1 MILLIA
7 GLGNPGLKFNNTRH
21 NIGFEAIDQLQEN
34 WKTIYNFSDW
44 TLSPKF
50 NGELSEGK
58 IAKAKIII
66 IKPTTY
72 MNNSGITVKKIVEF
86 NKIPYGDIFIIHD
99 DFDLLFGKIK
109 VSYGRGSAGHKGVE
123 SIITALGT
131 KNFTRI
137 RIGINPANQK
147 LPPKS
152 LDSFVLAKF
161 TPSEQ
166 EKIPDIIKKALSEID
181 AIIQKIAPIN

>member
-7 GLGNPGLKFNNTRH
+7 GLGNSGGKYNNTRH
-21 NIGFEAIDQLQEN
+21 NIGFEAINQIQEN
-34 WKTIYNFSDW
+34 WKMIYNFSEW
-44 TLSPKF
+44 KLSPKF

-58 IAKAKIII
+58 IAKTKIILV
-66 IKPTTY
+66 KPTTY
-72 MNNSGITVKKIVEF
+72 MNNSGIAVKKIAEF
-86 NKIPYGDIFIIHD
+86 NKIPYGDIFVIHD
-99 DFDLLFGKIK
+99 DFDLPFGKIK
-109 VSYGRGSAGHKGVE
+109 KSYGRGSAGHKGAE

-137 RIGINPANQK
+137 RVGINPANKK

-161 TPSEQ
+161 TEN
-166 EKIPDIIKKALSEID
+166 EKKEIPDIIKMAVSEID
-181 AIIQKIAPIN
+181 IMAHKK

>member
-7 GLGNPGLKFNNTRH
+7 GLGNFGEKYNNTRH

-34 WKTIYNFSDW
+34 WKTIYNFSKW
-44 TLSPKF
+44 KLSPKF

-58 IAKAKIII
+58 IAKTKIIMV
-66 IKPTTY
+66 KPTTY
-72 MNNSGITVKKIVEF
+72 MNNSGIAIKKIIEF
-86 NKIPYGDIFIIHD
+86 NKIPYGDIFVIHD
-99 DFDLLFGKIK
+99 DFDLPFGKIK
-109 VSYGRGSAGHKGVE
+109 KSYGRGSAGHKGAE

-137 RIGINPANQK
+137 RVGINPANKK

-161 TPSEQ
+161 TEN
-166 EKIPDIIKKALSEID
+166 EKKEIPDIIKKAASEID
-181 AIIQKIAPIN
+181 AIVQKSI